1 MPWRDLTSAQLL
13 DRMPIAAV
21 VTRLDGR
28 IEYAN
33 PEACA
38 LLAADDFA
46 VLSGQDIA
54 AFRWGAQFLR
64 VLAGAAAR
72 KNGFRQWQ
80 DEARYR
86 SLRGVELWVLE
97 TMVPVND
104 AAGEV
109 GCFLHFLQ
117 PLR

>member
-1 MPWRDLTSAQLL
+1 MPWRDLSSPQLL
-13 DRMPIAAV
+13 DRMPLAAL

-38 LLAADDFA
+38 LLAADNA
-46 VLSGQDIA
+46 ASLSGRDVTE
-54 AFRWGAQFLR
+54 FRWGAQFLR

-72 KNGFRQWQ
+72 RNGFKQWQ

-86 SLRGVELWVLE
+86 SLRGHELWVLE
-97 TMVPVND
+97 TMVPVNE
-104 AAGEV
+104 ASGEV
-109 GCFLHFLQ
+109 ACFLHFLQ